1 LPTDEALDRT
11 IRRGL
16 YGTPMLPWDVPVIER
31 KDIIPYLKTLSP
43 RWQSEEEYGT
53 PIEISPDPW
62 DGKSGPALERGK
74 QVYHVAVGGA
84 GCSRGPPAFAT
95 PPGGFQK
102 NPKANPRP
110 GAGISQ
116 REEPSKLRAREN
128 TPSPHYQRAHATG

>member
-62 DGKSGPALERGK
+62 VGKSGPALERGK

-84 GCSRGPPAFAT
+84 GWSRGHPAFPSPA
-95 PPGGFQK
+95 GGFQVT
-102 NPKANPRP
+102 PKATRRP
-110 GAGISQ
+110 GAGIFRGGDHSKRSRGRNSPSFCAQ
-116 REEPSKLRAREN
+116 RER
-128 TPSPHYQRAHATG
+128 